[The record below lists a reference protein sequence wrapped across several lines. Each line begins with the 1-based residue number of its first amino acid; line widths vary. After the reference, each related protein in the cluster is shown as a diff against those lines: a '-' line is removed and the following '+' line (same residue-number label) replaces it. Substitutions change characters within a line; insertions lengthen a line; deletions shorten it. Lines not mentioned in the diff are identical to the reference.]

1 VIDEAVQPVLDGF
14 VSSIRKVAAVEA
26 VWLHGSLALG
36 DYQLGRS
43 DLDVI
48 VVTSSPPPPAV
59 ADVHR
64 QLIRDF
70 PLAAK
75 LHCSY
80 MTELAD
86 LSVRHPTFAHQRY
99 FDRPVTPVTRRELA
113 IGNRTLFG
121 PTPAELLPVV
131 SDEELFAF
139 IRRDLNDFWLPA
151 TRKRTNWYADIWV
164 DLSLLTIAR
173 AHVTLA
179 TGDLITKRAAF
190 DVLPNLGAPADVVE
204 DIRRRRYGPEFR
216 TGPWWRHTRAGRT
229 RRFVGTAIPAVLG
242 SPLSSR

>member
-1 VIDEAVQPVLDGF
+1 MIDEAVQQVLDGF
-14 VSSIRKVAAVEA
+14 VMSVRKVAAVKA

-48 VVTSSPPPPAV
+48 VVTSSPPPPTV

-80 MTELAD
+80 LTELAD
-86 LSVRHPTFAHQRY
+86 ASVRHPTFAHERY

-121 PTPAELLPVV
+121 PAPAELLPPT

-139 IRRDLNDFWLPA
+139 IRRDLRGFWLPA
-151 TRKRTNWYADIWV
+151 TKKRSNWYADIWV

-190 DVLPNLGAPADVVE
+190 DILPQLGAPADVVE

-216 TGPWWRHTRAGRT
+216 TGPWWRHTRAGLT

-242 SPLSSR
+242 SSLSSR